1 MMDQPLEYY
10 KPAEKFE
17 LKDLKKEI
25 PKEFKKIH
33 CPSCEEE
40 VNADNLSL
48 QNSVAKC
55 GSCNVIFSIEEEVES
70 VRSKK
75 EMKQEVFR
83 PEGIELFYY
92 KDDLD
97 ITIQQHFQGLDALGA
112 IFLPVFA
119 FFSILF
125 HIGKG
130 LSIYFPIGFT
140 LGALYFIY
148 KAFNYSDNKT
158 YIDISDKFL
167 NIKSRPRNLMKDKTY
182 AVNDIN
188 QLYLKLAVDGS
199 GYFSIYMI
207 VNAVE
212 GQKHEKLLTVN
223 TLSKAKYLEQEIER
237 HLNIEDR
244 EVPESNV

>member
-25 PKEFKKIH
+25 PKAFKKIH

-97 ITIQQHFQGLDALGA
+97 ITIQQHIQGLDALA
-112 IFLPVFA
+112 LIFLPVLA

-130 LSIYFPIGFT
+130 LPIYFPIGFT

-167 NIKSRPRNLMKDKTY
+167 NIKSRPRNLMKDKAY
-182 AVNDIN
+182 AVNDIS
-188 QLYLKLAVDGS
+188 QLYLKLAPDGS
-199 GYFSIYMI
+199 GYYSIYMI